1 MVEPNEAPIDLGPT
15 TPHNPILGGP
25 ITIGSLLPY
34 ALVLERHDQRE
45 MLNMLSRLA
54 MTPRW
59 DDIRPFTVSK
69 GANGDVVQY
78 IQRVRA
84 LGDLEVLKSYLLLL
98 WSGQFQVDDWS
109 GALTKMQISIQE
121 DFGGIG
127 MRDHREDLMKWLDR
141 APEQLDRLAHACIAV
156 QPTKKQYEEFRRRML
171 EVDEE
176 AVQEL
181 SCTPPWLICFNLL
194 TPADAYRISPDLHVC
209 PAPPVPITLR
219 WEARRP
225 PTSYHFIC
233 TLTPV
238 IVVAFHCTHRHATQ
252 SKASG

>member
-1 MVEPNEAPIDLGPT
+1 MVEPNEAPVDLGPT

-25 ITIGSLLPY
+25 MTIGSLLPY
-34 ALVLERHDQRE
+34 TLILERHNQRE
-45 MLNMLSRLA
+45 MLNALSPLA

-78 IQRVRA
+78 IRRVRA
-84 LGDLEVLKSYLLLL
+84 LGDFEVLKSYLLLL

-109 GALTKMQISIQE
+109 GALTEMQISIQE

-127 MRDHREDLMKWLDR
+127 MRDHREELMKRLDCV
-141 APEQLDRLAHACIAV
+141 PEQLDRLAHAGIAV
-156 QPTKKQYEEFRRRML
+156 QPTKKQYKEFRRRML

-181 SCTPPWLICFNLL
+181 SCTLPWLVRFGLP
-194 TPADAYRISPDLHVC
+194 TPADLDMHRISLSTFVC
-209 PAPPVPITLR
+209 TLPLPCNSV
-219 WEARRP
+219 WEAV
-225 PTSYHFIC
+225 
-233 TLTPV
+233 LL
-238 IVVAFHCTHRHATQ
+238 
-252 SKASG
+252 